1 MLKEPI
7 GILDMGIEGVA
18 VLETLTKNFPNE
30 NFVYTNDFIHFP
42 YEGYKKEEVLS
53 FVNEKVE
60 LLNTYNPKFIIIV
73 SDTIFDICHEEFK
86 NKEEII
92 FSVPSI
98 IQFINSKYSYKSL
111 LLLARK
117 SIIEANLYQKF
128 FKYSQL
134 TSLASDTIESILNK
148 GNVKISETFE
158 EIENISLL
166 MQKKEIDLIIPS
178 APFLTALKT
187 EFLEYFPDTVVI
199 DSGDAISEVIRNKIS
214 SEKNKGK
221 TIIITTDT
229 KKEFKQ
235 KTKWLNL
242 KYRYKQIMP
251 LINENQI
258 SIDKMI
264 EKSIKE

>member
-178 APFLTALKT
+178 APFL
-187 EFLEYFPDTVVI
+187 
-199 DSGDAISEVIRNKIS
+199 
-214 SEKNKGK
+214 
-221 TIIITTDT
+221 
-229 KKEFKQ
+229 
-235 KTKWLNL
+235 
-242 KYRYKQIMP
+242 
-251 LINENQI
+251 
-258 SIDKMI
+258 
-264 EKSIKE
+264 